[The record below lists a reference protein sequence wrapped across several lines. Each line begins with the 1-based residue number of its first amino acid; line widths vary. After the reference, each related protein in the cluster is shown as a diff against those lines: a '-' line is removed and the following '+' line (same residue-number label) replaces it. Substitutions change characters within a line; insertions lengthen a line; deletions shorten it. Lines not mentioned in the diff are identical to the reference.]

1 MFDQA
6 ADPLH
11 PNDVL
16 SVHIEDCVVGLRVG
30 QSGSLIGE
38 DLLMLSEADRDLFDH
53 LFRRSDSNERVRLSA
68 LASSYEADTGWLTAI
83 NEISRE
89 RTQEV
94 QS

>member
-30 QSGSLIGE
+30 QSGSLATGE
-38 DLLMLSEADRDLFDH
+38 A
-53 LFRRSDSNERVRLSA
+53 A
-68 LASSYEADTGWLTAI
+68 PGASGE
-83 NEISRE
+83 
-89 RTQEV
+89 
-94 QS
+94 